1 MENIAK
7 IEKIKIQNFK
17 GLKSYEGE
25 VKGKDVYLIGKNAA
39 GKSSFIEAVFFALTG
54 KNLPP
59 KPVTTGAKK
68 GLIELT
74 LDDGFVIRV
83 KMNSTGKTPVNFE
96 IENLN
101 APDGQ
106 DPFVKAPRTW
116 LQKRIGIIDF
126 DVNEFFK
133 MSDAKQIEYFCKI
146 TGLEVS
152 EMDTQIEELSE
163 SRKFDKKKLAE
174 AMTKTGFYNAEDA
187 KKEPINV
194 VELSTK
200 INALVTSENTKAE
213 TYNNVIKGISERKES
228 KKELERQL
236 TEIQAKLNGGEYFNF
251 SGFSV
256 VVEKG
261 LNQQIAGGK
270 EWLLIPENIPSDNP
284 ELIKMQEDFQNSEAI
299 NKKITEAKEFEAA
312 DKEIEKLQNAI
323 EESTNE
329 IQEQKDLKAKAIAE
343 KIDIEGLSYDIEK
356 ECFLF
361 NGLPFDKTQINTA
374 SQIIAGLKIGAS
386 LLNEIKILKVDAS
399 LIDKENFKE
408 VQKWSQSQGIE
419 LFIELVD
426 REAGELKIEIEE
438 NEQA

>member
-83 KMNSTGKTPVNFE
+83 KMNSTGKSPVNFE

-152 EMDTQIEELSE
+152 EMDQQIEELSE

-174 AMTKTGFYNAEDA
+174 AMTKTGFYDVKDAE
-187 KKEPINV
+187 KEPINV
-194 VELSTK
+194 VALSEK
-200 INALVTSENTKAE
+200 INELINSEKEKSDTFEKVQNGVTDRQKTV
-213 TYNNVIKGISERKES
+213 T
-228 KKELERQL
+228 ELERQKK
-236 TEIQAKLNGGEYFNF
+236 EIIAKIEGGTYIDA

-261 LNQQIAGGK
+261 LNQQIEDGK
-270 EWLLIPENIPSDNP
+270 EWLLIPENIPSENP
-284 ELIKMQEDFQNSEAI
+284 ELIKMQSDFQNSENI
-299 NKKITEAKEFEAA
+299 NKKITEAKEFQEA
-312 DKEIEKLQNAI
+312 DSVIEKLQNAI
-323 EESTNE
+323 EEATND

-426 REAGELKIEIEE
+426 REAGALKIEIEE
-438 NEQA
+438 NESE